1 MSPTLLL
8 VLMIVS
14 YIVTLLSKHTP
25 LLAKLPK
32 WARPVVAL
40 ASGWLG
46 AFVVL
51 VTEGKPLGT
60 AAIEA
65 LTGIFA
71 GGGAVAL
78 DQVMTQGS
86 AKEKTRQA
94 VSAAI
99 TATDVLAAPRR
110 QELAAAVAIADP
122 AARANALVRFANANP
137 PAP

>member
-8 VLMIVS
+8 VLTIAS

-25 LLAKLPK
+25 LLDRLPK
-32 WARPVVAL
+32 WGRPLVAL

-51 VTEGKPLGT
+51 VTQGKPLG
-60 AAIEA
+60 AAALEA

-78 DQVMTQGS
+78 DQVLTQGS
-86 AKEKTRQA
+86 AKEKARQA
-94 VSAAI
+94 VSAAV
-99 TATDVLAAPRR
+99 TATDAAAAPRR
-110 QELAAAVAIADP
+110 QELAAAIAIADP

-137 PAP
+137 PTP